1 MLIFKLPKLKKIE
14 FNIKI
19 INNPEKYNNGYNIL
33 LQYLLKSIETMDIQE
48 WELYRDL
55 SNDYEFIGI
64 NRKQIENLNKL
75 TKVEIN
81 TILKFKPLNRA
92 YFKLW
97 EILHNFEL
105 IPKNINCTNVCLMSS
120 NLAEAPGGW
129 INAIIDYEKK
139 YNPKQLSK
147 HKLIGISL
155 KSSLK
160 FNLREHNYLKKF
172 NQQIE
177 INYGLGNGDL
187 TNPENILEY
196 SKRFKNNSAHI
207 VTADGGI
214 GGKEY
219 DMKEYL
225 NSKLIFSEM
234 LTALLVQ
241 KKNGNFVLKMYSLYT
256 NLSIQI
262 INILQYHYQ
271 EVYITKPVTSRPAND
286 ELYIVALKFEGITK
300 STSDSL
306 LNILKQWNK
315 LKSNQYLNTFLKK
328 TESKK
333 EITKFNKKYSD
344 LQIKSLKKIFNSK
357 KYNQNQMKNQIDNM
371 YLKAKNWYNKYNIKF

>member
-1 MLIFKLPKLKKIE
+1 
-14 FNIKI
+14 
-19 INNPEKYNNGYNIL
+19 
-33 LQYLLKSIETMDIQE
+33 
-48 WELYRDL
+48 
-55 SNDYEFIGI
+55 
-64 NRKQIENLNKL
+64 
-75 TKVEIN
+75 
-81 TILKFKPLNRA
+81 
-92 YFKLW
+92 
-97 EILHNFEL
+97 
-105 IPKNINCTNVCLMSS
+105 MSS

-160 FNLREHNYLKKF
+160 FNLKEHNYLKKF

-177 INYGLGNGDL
+177 INYGLGDGDL

-196 SKRFKNNSAHI
+196 SKRFKNNLAHI

-214 GGKEY
+214 GGEEY
-219 DMKEYL
+219 DTKEYL

-241 KKNGNFVLKMYSLYT
+241 KKNGNFVLKTYSIYT

-306 LNILKQWNK
+306 LNILKQWNN
-315 LKSNQYLNTFLKK
+315 LKSNQYLNTFLKS

-371 YLKAKNWYNKYNIKF
+371 YLKAKNWYNKYNI